1 MVDKNTLRKLAEA
14 ERMMDAGLI
23 PFVWAKN
30 ADGRMERLSV
40 AAPIMED
47 LGLFQGQT
55 VNSILVDAIAAE
67 SIKLLTERLDQITQD
82 IYDEMLTDDFDFRKE
97 MGNDSND

>member
-1 MVDKNTLRKLAEA
+1 MVDKNTLRKLAES
-14 ERMMDAGLI
+14 ERMMDAGLV

-30 ADGRMERLSV
+30 IEGRMERLAV

-47 LGLFQGQT
+47 LGLVQGQT

-67 SIKLLTERLDQITQD
+67 SIKLLTERLEQITQD
-82 IYDEMLTDDFDFRKE
+82 IYDEMLTDDFDFRK
-97 MGNDSND
+97 

>member
-1 MVDKNTLRKLAEA
+1 MVDKNTLRKLAES
-14 ERMMDAGLI
+14 ERMMDAGLV

-30 ADGRMERLSV
+30 IEGRMERLAV

-47 LGLFQGQT
+47 LGLVQGQT

-67 SIKLLTERLDQITQD
+67 SIKLLTERLEQITQD

-97 MGNDSND
+97 MGNDSDD

>member
-1 MVDKNTLRKLAEA
+1 MLDKETLRKMAES

-30 ADGRMERLSV
+30 ANGRMERLAV

-97 MGNDSND
+97 MNDDNDT